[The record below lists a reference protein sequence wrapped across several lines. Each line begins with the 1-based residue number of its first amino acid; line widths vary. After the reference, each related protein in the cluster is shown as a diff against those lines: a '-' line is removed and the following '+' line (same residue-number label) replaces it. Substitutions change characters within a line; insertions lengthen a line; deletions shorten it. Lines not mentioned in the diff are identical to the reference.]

1 MIRKYRILKGLLHS
15 EKGSTLLPFNKYVFE
30 VDRRANKT
38 EIKKAIEEAYK
49 VKVSDVNTMIMSGKW
64 RRVRFK
70 PGKTP
75 DWKKAIVTLRAGN
88 KIDVTT

>member
-1 MIRKYRILKGLLHS
+1 
-15 EKGSTLLPFNKYVFE
+15 
-30 VDRRANKT
+30 
-38 EIKKAIEEAYK
+38 
-49 VKVSDVNTMIMSGKW
+49 MIMSGKW

-75 DWKKAIVTLRAGN
+75 DWKKAVVTLRAGD